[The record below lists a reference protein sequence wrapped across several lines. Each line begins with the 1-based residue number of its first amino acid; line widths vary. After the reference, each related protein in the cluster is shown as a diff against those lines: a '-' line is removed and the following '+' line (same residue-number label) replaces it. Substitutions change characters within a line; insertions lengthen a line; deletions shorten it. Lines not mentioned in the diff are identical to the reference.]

1 MLQNDMAIHFEIIT
15 PERVVLKDEVDEVT
29 LPTTEG
35 EITVLPHHI
44 PLVTLSR
51 AGMIRLL
58 KNKKEEYL
66 AVSGGYVEVQ
76 PGSRL
81 TILADTADRAE
92 ELDLK
97 KIEEAHE
104 RARALMEEKRL
115 TDDVAYASAAAGLER
130 ELARLKVARRHH
142 SRGGPIISS
151 QETNQND

>member
-1 MLQNDMAIHFEIIT
+1 MPIHFQVIT
-15 PERVVLKDEVDEVT
+15 PERVVFKDEIDEAT

-44 PLVTLSR
+44 PLVTLSK

-76 PGSRL
+76 PGNRL

-92 ELDLK
+92 DLDLK

-104 RARALMEEKRL
+104 RARRVMEEKRL
-115 TDDVAYASAAAGLER
+115 TDDVAYASAAAALER
-130 ELARLKVARRHH
+130 ELARLKVARKHH
-142 SRGGPIISS
+142 TRSR
-151 QETNQND
+151 